1 MINAQA
7 PGDLRV
13 RRTHKL
19 LWEALMSLMTEQE
32 FETISVKEVCDR
44 AMVHRTTFYKHYE
57 DKYDLL
63 ARGMQQ
69 THEMLL
75 AELELVG
82 KDSSSYTQFFAHV
95 ATHER
100 FYRVMLCGNGVGSF
114 QARLQN
120 HFADSI
126 TTEMQRLEKGGQ
138 TLSVPP
144 SLLAQFY
151 AGALLS
157 SLIWWFS
164 RDLSSSPEQ
173 MGNYVRSLLGET
185 IPGRGGAG

>member
-1 MINAQA
+1 MINAQES
-7 PGDLRV
+7 GDLRV

-19 LWEALMSLMTEQE
+19 LWEALMTLMTEQE
-32 FETISVKEVCDR
+32 FETISVKEICDR

-57 DKYDLL
+57 DKYELL
-63 ARGMQQ
+63 TRGMLQ

-75 AELELVG
+75 AEFERVG
-82 KDSSSYTQFFAHV
+82 KDSSSYARFFAHV

-100 FYRVMLCGNGVGSF
+100 FYRVMLCSKGIGSF
-114 QARLQN
+114 QTQLQN

-126 TTEMQRLEKGGQ
+126 TIEMQRLEKGGQ
-138 TLSVPP
+138 AFSVPP

-157 SLIWWFS
+157 SLTWWFS
-164 RDLSSSPEQ
+164 HDLSSSPEQ
-173 MGNYVRSLLGET
+173 MGNYVKSLLGET
-185 IPGRGGAG
+185 IPGRGGAR